1 MNLFVC
7 VLQWLCIISD
17 KDVEHNANIRVFIK
31 VQERELTALRDIWLF
46 TDFISLC
53 RFQLS
58 RAPFQYQIIGY
69 PHYVEAVAFLPKE
82 NRFPTERLNPITR
95 FWGWIHFASGLSFI
109 VSFVYTM

>member
-1 MNLFVC
+1 M
-7 VLQWLCIISD
+7 
-17 KDVEHNANIRVFIK
+17 FIK

-58 RAPFQYQIIGY
+58 RAQFQYKIIGY

-82 NRFPTERLNPITR
+82 NRFPTEGLTPTTR
-95 FWGWIHFASGLSFI
+95 FWGGFTLLPVFPLLIVLFIRCEREWTQISFI
-109 VSFVYTM
+109 NLDL